1 MAQQP
6 NVEVTSDELPR
17 PTPQPGP
24 AKKAREGKPG
34 IPEGPADWPRGGA
47 FGVTGPDPGWALR
60 ILSQTELPDDDPRL
74 RKVITGLMLARS
86 AVLGRAPVKED
97 IEVALVLCGYFDGAP
112 KRLLERRKRW
122 LAAVPHE
129 TRPGET
135 AVAEID
141 RSELVNQPEQIEY
154 LLKRRP
160 SEAGA

>member
-6 NVEVTSDELPR
+6 NVEVTADDLPR

-34 IPEGPADWPRGGA
+34 IPQGPADWPRGGA

-60 ILSQTELPDDDPRL
+60 ILSGTELPDDDPRL
-74 RKVITGLMLARS
+74 RKVVTGLMLARS
-86 AVLGRAPVKED
+86 AVLGRAPIKED
-97 IEVALVLCGYFDGAP
+97 IEVALVICGYFDGAP
-112 KRLLERRKRW
+112 ERLIGRRRRW
-122 LAAVPHE
+122 LEAVPHE

-141 RSELVNQPEQIEY
+141 RSELVDKPEQIEY
-154 LLKRRP
+154 LLKRRQ
-160 SEAGA
+160 SEL

>member
-6 NVEVTSDELPR
+6 NVELTAEELPR

-24 AKKAREGKPG
+24 AQKARQDKPG
-34 IPEGPADWPRGGA
+34 IPHGPADWPRGGA

-74 RKVITGLMLARS
+74 RRVVTGLMLARS

-112 KRLLERRKRW
+112 EELIERRKRW
-122 LAAVPHE
+122 LGAVPHE
-129 TRPGET
+129 IRPGET
-135 AVAEID
+135 AVGDID
-141 RSELVNQPEQIEY
+141 RSELVNKPEQIEY

-160 SEAGA
+160 SEV

>member
-6 NVEVTSDELPR
+6 NVEVTGDELPR
-17 PTPQPGP
+17 ATPHPGP
-24 AKKAREGKPG
+24 AKKAREDKPG
-34 IPEGPADWPRGGA
+34 IPRGPADWPQGGP

-60 ILSQTELPDDDPRL
+60 ILAQTELPDDDPRL
-74 RKVITGLMLARS
+74 RKVVTGLMLARS

-97 IEVALVLCGYFDGAP
+97 IDVALVLCGYFEGAP
-112 KRLLERRKRW
+112 QTLIERREHW
-122 LAAVPHE
+122 LRAVPHE

-141 RSELVNQPEQIEY
+141 RSELVNKPEQIEY

-160 SEAGA
+160 SGV